1 MLVDIMVHM
10 DRGAGC
16 TARLMAAI
24 DLALRHGARLKGLY
38 VITHPHYA
46 SVSSYIADFEQ
57 VREFFI
63 NATSRAGVEAEW
75 LLVDWGVVGTP
86 LHEIVIRYAYYTD
99 TILIGQPAYLRSRK
113 NCLDFHERLILST
126 GRPIVVFPANGEVF
140 RFGDRI
146 MVAWRGGREA
156 IRAVHDALPF
166 LQSAK
171 EVVIVSVTAT
181 AGEQAREEQSM
192 ADLLG
197 YLERYGIRPATATLN
212 PVKASLVDTLLG
224 HARQVQAN
232 LIVLGGFAYKTNRA
246 PFLSP
251 LARDLLISSDIPLLL
266 SH

>member
-1 MLVDIMVHM
+1 M
-10 DRGAGC
+10 
-16 TARLMAAI
+16 
-24 DLALRHGARLKGLY
+24 
-38 VITHPHYA
+38 
-46 SVSSYIADFEQ
+46 
-57 VREFFI
+57 
-63 NATSRAGVEAEW
+63 
-75 LLVDWGVVGTP
+75 
-86 LHEIVIRYAYYTD
+86 
-99 TILIGQPAYLRSRK
+99 
-113 NCLDFHERLILST
+113 
-126 GRPIVVFPANGEVF
+126 
-140 RFGDRI
+140 
-146 MVAWRGGREA
+146 
-156 IRAVHDALPF
+156 
-166 LQSAK
+166 
-171 EVVIVSVTAT
+171 SVTAT